1 MKKFLKLN
9 ASIGM
14 VLLVAGFQ
22 SVNANILP
30 ISSSLLLVSA
40 FSLLLL
46 VFSAL
51 SSLFFLSLQR
61 LLRDEKTVRRILL
74 LISSALFLL
83 SSETR
88 IREKA
93 ESRR

>member
-22 SVNANILP
+22 SVNANLLP

-51 SSLFFLSLQR
+51 SSLFFLSPQR

-74 LISSALFLL
+74 LISSALFSLL
-83 SSETR
+83 RQE
-88 IREKA
+88 
-93 ESRR
+93 